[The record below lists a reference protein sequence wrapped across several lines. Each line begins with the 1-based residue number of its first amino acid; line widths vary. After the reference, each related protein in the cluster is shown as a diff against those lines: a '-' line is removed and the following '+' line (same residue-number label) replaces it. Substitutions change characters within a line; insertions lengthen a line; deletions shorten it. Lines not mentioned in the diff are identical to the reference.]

1 MFRVDLLTILR
12 TYIISVGLQFLVWPW
27 IKKIF
32 GKLPDEGWA
41 LGRVLI
47 TLIAALIVW
56 LLSFVGISQNNSD
69 KLFAILTLFGLASLW
84 LVYTEGF
91 VKSFTVAKTTAKIIA
106 FEEYLYLVGFS
117 TMALIRAHAPK
128 LNSLE
133 KFMDFGFLNQY
144 LVSPTLPA
152 PDMWQAGMP
161 INYYSFGH
169 FWASILVK
177 IWGVAP
183 AVGYNL
189 MLAFIFGVSMS
200 LVFLACKMIG
210 GSKNSKASTLGGLI
224 GALSVLVA
232 GNSHVIWYLFKK
244 GSLVGYWYA
253 EATRFIHNTIHEFPS
268 YSFVVSDLHAHVL
281 DLPIVL
287 SFLVVMFLWIDN
299 RKKIFEVI
307 MGIFFGVMMM
317 TNTWDVP
324 VYGLVLIVLALQ
336 AIYSDPKEFKKML
349 RSAGVIIL
357 SMAAVSLPW
366 WISFK
371 SISSGIGIVNEVSPF
386 WQLLVLWAGGLI
398 VNIVAVITEGKGEK
412 KLAIRTLA
420 ITSVILIIIPE
431 LIFAR
436 DIYPNHPRANT
447 MFKLTYQAFIMMGI
461 LMGAT
466 IGKLADIN
474 KKIVLGWRLPALF
487 VVSFIFIG
495 TMIFP
500 FRAFSSYYGNFVYY
514 YGLDGEAWMAA
525 ELPENYAAVKF
536 LSANRNGKNLVEAVG
551 DSYTLMNSVSV
562 FSGVP
567 SIQGWRVH
575 EWLWRGGYDVVSERE
590 ADVREVYQGD
600 NVFLTKD
607 ILDKYNVG
615 WILVGQDERITYK
628 INEEKLWQLGSIVW
642 QQGDSYLIKVF

>member
-1 MFRVDLLTILR
+1 MFRIDLLTILR
-12 TYIISVGLQFLVWPW
+12 TYIISVGLQFLIWPW
-27 IKKIF
+27 VKKIF
-32 GKLPDEGWA
+32 GKLPDEGWV

-47 TLIAALIVW
+47 TLITALVIW
-56 LLSFVGISQNNSD
+56 LLSYVGISQNNSD
-69 KLFAILTLFGLASLW
+69 KLYAILALFGVASLW

-91 VKSFTVAKTTAKIIA
+91 KSFTVAKTTAKIIA
-106 FEEYLYLVGFS
+106 IEEYLFLVGFGV
-117 TMALIRAHAPK
+117 MALIRAHAPK

-144 LVSPTLPA
+144 LVSPSLPA
-152 PDMWQAGMP
+152 PDMWQAGMT

-189 MLAFIFGVSMS
+189 MLAFIFGTSLS

-232 GNSHVIWYLFKK
+232 SNSHVIWYIFKN
-244 GSLVGYWYA
+244 GSLDGYWYA
-253 EATRFIHNTIHEFPS
+253 EATRFIHNTIHEFPG

-287 SFLVVMFLWIDN
+287 SFMIVMFLWIEN
-299 RKKIFEVI
+299 RKKIFEVL
-307 MGIFFGVMMM
+307 MGVFFGVMMM

-324 VYGLVLIVLALQ
+324 VYGLVLIVLAVQ
-336 AIYSDPKEFKKML
+336 AIYSDSKEFRKML
-349 RSAGVIIL
+349 GSAGVIIL
-357 SMAAVSLPW
+357 SMAIVALPW
-366 WISFK
+366 WLSFK
-371 SISSGIGIVNEVSPF
+371 SISSGIGIVTERSPF
-386 WQLLVLWAGGLI
+386 WQLLVLWAGGMI
-398 VNIVAVITEGKGEK
+398 VNLVAVITEGKGEK

-420 ITSVILIIIPE
+420 ITSVILIAIPE
-431 LIFAR
+431 FIFAR

-466 IGKLADIN
+466 MGKLVDTN
-474 KKIVLGWRLPALF
+474 KKIILGWRLPALIVISIIF
-487 VVSFIFIG
+487 VG

-500 FRAFSSYYGNFVYY
+500 LKAFSSYYNNFKNY

-525 ELPENYAAVKF
+525 DLPENYGAVKY
-536 LSANRNGKNLVEAVG
+536 LSANRNGENLVEAVG

-575 EWLWRGGYDVVSERE
+575 EWLWRGGYDVVSQRE
-590 ADVREVYQGD
+590 ADVREVYQGND
-600 NVFLTKD
+600 FILTRN

-628 INEEKLWQLGSIVW
+628 INEEKLWQFGSIVW
-642 QQGDSYLIKVF
+642 QQGDTYLIKVY